1 MMKILAQ
8 KCLGLMLIFGVC
20 LTALCLQPATAQAD
34 GWYWLSSDS
43 KYSKYYDPKSV
54 YTEESAK
61 GPQGDTPI
69 AVKAWTRT
77 NYAYAGAKETIAAY
91 KLQNVIPDP
100 GKFAYS
106 YAQVLVSPQNRTLQY
121 MEEAFYDK
129 QGNRLWHTTTPG
141 SVKEIN
147 SQAFD
152 ETFYTAIVDAA
163 FNSNREQER
172 AKARDRW
179 LSLWEQTTVDG
190 NRISMMTDTTT
201 LRLRGDN
208 LIGWFWQETKD
219 NNGAVLEIKFLKLA
233 INLPQGSEKVVSGRY
248 WSQQTGWTTLRD
260 IDGIYRAIRKN
271 TPKYEGLEMLRIYV
285 QDHRS
290 WVQRYQLE
298 K

>member
-1 MMKILAQ
+1 MMKILVQ
-8 KCLGLMLIFGVC
+8 KCLGLMLVLGVC
-20 LTALCLQPATAQAD
+20 LTALSLQPATAQAD

-54 YTEESAK
+54 YTAESAK

-69 AVKAWTRT
+69 ALKAWTRT
-77 NYAYAGAKETIAAY
+77 DYAYAGARETIAAY

-106 YAQVLVSPQNRTLQY
+106 YAKVLVSPQNRTLQY
-121 MEEAFYDK
+121 LEEAFYDK
-129 QGNRLWHTTTPG
+129 QGNRLWP
-141 SVKEIN
+141 
-147 SQAFD
+147 
-152 ETFYTAIVDAA
+152 A

-172 AKARDRW
+172 AKSRDRW